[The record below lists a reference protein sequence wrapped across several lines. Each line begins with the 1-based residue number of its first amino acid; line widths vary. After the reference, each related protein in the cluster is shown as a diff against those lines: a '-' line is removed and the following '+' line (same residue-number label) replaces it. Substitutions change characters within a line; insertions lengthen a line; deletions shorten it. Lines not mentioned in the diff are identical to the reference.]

1 MMLDGKVCLITGSAR
16 GIGYTIAERF
26 AENGAKIVLSDV
38 LADQLDES
46 ASKLASSGVEVA
58 AITADVSDAGQV
70 QKLMKDTV
78 EKMGSLDVVVN
89 NAGITRDTL
98 MIRMSED
105 DWDFVLRVNLKGA
118 FLVTQAAAKIMMK
131 QRSGKI
137 VNISS
142 VVGLMGNVGQT
153 NYSSSK
159 AGLLGLTKSSARELA
174 PRGICVNAIAPGYIE
189 TEMTEKMSE
198 AAKSAFLDNI
208 PLKRGGT
215 PSDVANAAL
224 FLASPLADYITGHVL
239 SVNGGLYM

>member
-1 MMLDGKVCLITGSAR
+1 MLENKVCLITGSAR
-16 GIGYTIAERF
+16 GIGYSIAEKF
-26 AENGAKIVLSDV
+26 ADNGAKIVLSDI
-38 LADQLDES
+38 LDDQVQEAAGRLS
-46 ASKLASSGVEVA
+46 SSGAEVMA
-58 AITADVSDAGQV
+58 LSADVSDSEQV
-70 QKLMKDTV
+70 HRMVGEAV

-89 NAGITRDTL
+89 NAGVTRDTL

-118 FLVTQAAAKIMMK
+118 FLVSQAAAKVMMK

-137 VNISS
+137 INISS

-159 AGLLGLTKSSARELA
+159 AGLIGLTKSSAKELA
-174 PRGICVNAIAPGYIE
+174 ARGICVNAIAPGYVE
-189 TEMTEKMSE
+189 TEMTEKLSD
-198 AAKSAFLDNI
+198 AAKSAFLENI
-208 PLKRGGT
+208 PLKRGGK
-215 PSDVANAAL
+215 PLDIANAAL

>member
-1 MMLDGKVCLITGSAR
+1 MLEDKICLITGSAR
-16 GIGYTIAERF
+16 GIGCSIAEKF

-38 LADQLDES
+38 LDEQVKES
-46 ASKLASSGVEVA
+46 AEKLSSSGAEVLA
-58 AITADVSDAGQV
+58 LSADVSDSGQV
-70 QKLMKDTV
+70 DRMIAETV
-78 EKMGSLDVVVN
+78 EKMGRLDVVVN
-89 NAGITRDTL
+89 NAGVTRDTL

-118 FLVTQAAAKIMMK
+118 FLVSQAAAKVMMK

-137 VNISS
+137 INISS

-159 AGLLGLTKSSARELA
+159 AGLIGLTKSSARELA
-174 PRGICVNAIAPGYIE
+174 ARGICVNAIAPGYVE
-189 TEMTEKMSE
+189 TEMTEKLSD
-198 AAKSAFLDNI
+198 AARSAFLENI
-208 PLKRGGT
+208 PLKRGGK
-215 PSDVANAAL
+215 PLDIANAAL